1 MKTHEI
7 EKRDRGHLRLGIVAV
22 IVSLGLGV
30 LGGWNAH
37 ENSDVQA
44 SYIAGLPSCGVSDD
58 R

>member
-7 EKRDRGHLRLGIVAV
+7 EKRDAGHLRLGIVAV

-44 SYIAGLPSCGVSDD
+44 NYIAGLPSCGVT

>member
-7 EKRDRGHLRLGIVAV
+7 AKRDAGHLRLGIVAV
-22 IVSLGLGV
+22 IASLGLGL

-44 SYIAGLPSCGVSDD
+44 SYIAGLPSCEVG

>member
-1 MKTHEI
+1 MKTHDI
-7 EKRDRGHLRLGIVAV
+7 EKRDAGHLRLGIVAV
-22 IVSLGLGV
+22 AVSLGLGL

-44 SYIAGLPSCGVSDD
+44 NYIAGLPSCGVT